1 MNFQKVRT
9 YLIILLGLFGLCGP
23 VFAKPDYCKFYPNFE
38 KESTTNAY
46 GSLAYCLNGQKE
58 ILEFSELSSLYDG
71 STEASFEVM
80 SKDFKKLLASLAF
93 EEILNKRKSYE
104 GRHYGVDLRT
114 SKALN
119 SCVNNDSPFLR
130 ESLENFKSRKKQKFD
145 YKRQMTALRLNVV
158 NAMKAKALFKK
169 NKNHHKLLNEAKI
182 KLNQNNLTCRNE
194 RIKCRRETPFYK
206 DTYHC
211 SENYDFC
218 KSYNQVEYKNK
229 QKDLQKKKA
238 PLYDM
243 VSKSPLLF
251 ANKTDSDMIDFFSE
265 DEIKPS
271 NFMNEITKNIPD
283 EVQKDMDNIISNPKS
298 GEFDNFVKKHEMTLE
313 NMLKKPR
320 VLFNL
325 KTKMKDATQQEINRL
340 DKAATEICKTQ
351 GEKLHYYP
359 ELVKKAMSR
368 YIQTADNR
376 DDLKRKVAFMQGG
389 YCHSLNTDSPGDN
402 NQGLAMIGGLALL
415 GVGGSLQFIP
425 GVGNIA
431 GGALILAGSGM
442 MIAGGGALTALGMYE
457 GYEKQQELNAD
468 FGLNAIGFSDY
479 ERLLENKIS
488 RDDIFSDGA
497 LNTALGFVDI
507 LGLRY
512 LNVGKY
518 TKVKTDKKDNIEKFK
533 STSRRLN
540 ISKRQQ
546 LDRLEKWLGKNTE
559 IYLQK
564 YVGSKRTALNK
575 ADEIYL
581 SGIIHMAEKKYK
593 KKNPNFKQEDLED
606 DIKLIVDD
614 VLNKCKVR
622 N

>member
-1 MNFQKVRT
+1 
-9 YLIILLGLFGLCGP
+9 
-23 VFAKPDYCKFYPNFE
+23 
-38 KESTTNAY
+38 
-46 GSLAYCLNGQKE
+46 
-58 ILEFSELSSLYDG
+58 
-71 STEASFEVM
+71 
-80 SKDFKKLLASLAF
+80 
-93 EEILNKRKSYE
+93 
-104 GRHYGVDLRT
+104 
-114 SKALN
+114 
-119 SCVNNDSPFLR
+119 
-130 ESLENFKSRKKQKFD
+130 
-145 YKRQMTALRLNVV
+145 
-158 NAMKAKALFKK
+158 
-169 NKNHHKLLNEAKI
+169 
-182 KLNQNNLTCRNE
+182 
-194 RIKCRRETPFYK
+194 
-206 DTYHC
+206 
-211 SENYDFC
+211 
-218 KSYNQVEYKNK
+218 
-229 QKDLQKKKA
+229 
-238 PLYDM
+238 
-243 VSKSPLLF
+243 
-251 ANKTDSDMIDFFSE
+251 
-265 DEIKPS
+265 
-271 NFMNEITKNIPD
+271 
-283 EVQKDMDNIISNPKS
+283 
-298 GEFDNFVKKHEMTLE
+298 
-313 NMLKKPR
+313 
-320 VLFNL
+320 
-325 KTKMKDATQQEINRL
+325 MKDATQQEINRL